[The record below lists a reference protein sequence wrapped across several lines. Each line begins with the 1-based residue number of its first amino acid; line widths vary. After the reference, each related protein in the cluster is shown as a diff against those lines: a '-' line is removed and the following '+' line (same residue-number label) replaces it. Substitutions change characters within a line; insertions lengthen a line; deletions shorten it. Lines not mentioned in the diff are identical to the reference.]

1 MKVLK
6 SLVICGLA
14 AALSFGAVA
23 SEQQPFAELK
33 SKASGKLGLD
43 IISIKPAAVDGLF
56 ELMTDRGIFYIT
68 ADARYLVRGNIYD
81 SENGLTNLTELAMGE
96 MRLDKLAKFETS
108 MITYP
113 AKNEKFQ
120 VTVFTD
126 VDCGYCRKLHARIPQ
141 YNDLGITVRYLAFP
155 RGGERSKAWRDMQS
169 LWCSKDQ
176 RKAMDDLKA
185 GSTIAQA
192 TCPNRVPEHYDLGVE
207 LGVTGTPAI
216 ILDNGT
222 MIPGYQD
229 PAQLLEALKG

>member
-6 SLVICGLA
+6 NLVICGLA

-23 SEQQPFAELK
+23 SEQQSFAELK

-81 SENGLTNLTELAMGE
+81 SENGLANLTELAMGE

-113 AKNEKFQ
+113 AKDEKFQ

-229 PAQLLEALKG
+229 PAQLLKALKG